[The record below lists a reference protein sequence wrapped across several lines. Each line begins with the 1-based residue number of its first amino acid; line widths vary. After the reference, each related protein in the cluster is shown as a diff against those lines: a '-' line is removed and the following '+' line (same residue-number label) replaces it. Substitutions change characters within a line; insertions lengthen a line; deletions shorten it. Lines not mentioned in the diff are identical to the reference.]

1 MNQENMKI
9 KAVLFDLDGTLLP
22 MDLDEFQQAYMAG
35 LAKKMAPHG
44 YEPKLLLKSISRGIA
59 AMAGNTGTQT
69 NEEAFWEAFAQCCGR
84 DGQAD
89 TPVFMDYYRNEFQ
102 GLKALCG
109 FDPRAGE
116 SVAQLKNMGLQV
128 VLATNPLFP
137 AIATQSRA
145 KWAGLEPDD
154 FEIVTTYENS
164 CRCKP
169 NPDYYRELLGK
180 LGLKAE
186 ECLMVG
192 NDADEDMVAEEVGMQ
207 VFLLTPCLINRHGKD
222 ISQWPNGGFG
232 ELMAYIRSL

>member
-1 MNQENMKI
+1 MI
-9 KAVLFDLDGTLLP
+9 TTIFFDLDGTLLP
-22 MDLDEFQQAYMAG
+22 MDLDEFQRAYMGG

-44 YEPKLLLKSISRGIA
+44 YDPKVLLKGISLGIV
-59 AMAGNTGTQT
+59 AMVGNTGHRT
-69 NEEAFWEAFAQCCGR
+69 NEEVFWEAFSGCCGR
-84 DGQAD
+84 DGRLD
-89 TPVFMDYYRNEFQ
+89 TPIFMDYYHNDFQ
-102 GLKALCG
+102 QLKALCG
-109 FDPRAGE
+109 FE
-116 SVAQLKNMGLQV
+116 SAAAETVAELKDRGLRL

-145 KWAGLEPDD
+145 KWAGLEPND

-222 ISQWPNGGFG
+222 ISQWPNGSFG
-232 ELMAYIRSL
+232 ELMDYIRSL

>member
-1 MNQENMKI
+1 MI
-9 KAVLFDLDGTLLP
+9 TTVFFDLDGTLLP
-22 MDLDEFQQAYMAG
+22 MDLDEFQRAYMGG

-44 YEPKLLLKSISRGIA
+44 YDPKVLLKGISLGIL
-59 AMAGNTGTQT
+59 AMVGNTSDRT
-69 NEEAFWEAFAQCCGR
+69 NEEVFWEAFSGCCGR
-84 DGQAD
+84 DGQLD
-89 TPVFMDYYRNEFQ
+89 TPIFMDYYHNEFQ
-102 GLKALCG
+102 QLKALCG
-109 FDPRAGE
+109 FE
-116 SVAQLKNMGLQV
+116 SAAAETVAELKDRGLRL

-145 KWAGLEPDD
+145 KWAGLDPND

-169 NPDYYRELLGK
+169 NPDYYRELLGQ

>member
-1 MNQENMKI
+1 MI
-9 KAVLFDLDGTLLP
+9 TTVFFDLDGTLLP
-22 MDLDEFQQAYMAG
+22 MDLDEFQRAYMGG
-35 LAKKMAPHG
+35 LAKKIAPHG
-44 YEPKLLLKSISRGIA
+44 YDPKVLLKGISLGIV
-59 AMAGNTGTQT
+59 AMVGNTGHRT
-69 NEEAFWEAFAQCCGR
+69 NEEVFWEAFSGCCGR
-84 DGQAD
+84 DGQLD
-89 TPVFMDYYRNEFQ
+89 TPIFMDYYHNEFQ
-102 GLKALCG
+102 QLKALCG
-109 FDPRAGE
+109 FE
-116 SVAQLKNMGLQV
+116 SAAAETVAELKDRGLRL

-145 KWAGLEPDD
+145 KWAGLEPND

-232 ELMAYIRSL
+232 ELMDYIRSL

>member
-1 MNQENMKI
+1 MI
-9 KAVLFDLDGTLLP
+9 TTVFFDLDGTLLP
-22 MDLDEFQQAYMAG
+22 MDLDEFQQAYMGG

-44 YEPKLLLKSISRGIA
+44 YDPKVLLKGISLGIV
-59 AMAGNTGTQT
+59 AMVGNTSDRT
-69 NEEAFWEAFAQCCGR
+69 NEEVFWEAFSGCCGR
-84 DGQAD
+84 DGQLD
-89 TPVFMDYYRNEFQ
+89 TPIFMDYYHNEFQ
-102 GLKALCG
+102 QLKALCG
-109 FDPRAGE
+109 FDAAAAE
-116 SVAQLKNMGLQV
+116 TVAELKDRGLRL

-145 KWAGLEPDD
+145 KWAGLDPNV

-232 ELMAYIRSL
+232 ELMDYIRSL